1 MEFLK
6 FPGQLASTVCR
17 ESYQM
22 STLVRFD
29 IDVATQSEVIAHPDV
44 SLASAR
50 SPRLLAVSFSY
61 PPQTEPRAIQVSRLL
76 KHLEARTLLVCE
88 GHSGGMENAEANG
101 FEDMESFLEGTLR
114 VPFRP
119 SVWRGLLDRLS
130 SRVYIPV
137 WSKAPDNLGPWKK
150 EVLKRIENFIR
161 AQGYRPDVLV
171 TFAFPLVDNIIGLE
185 LKRRFQ
191 LPWLAHFSD
200 PWVDSPFKT
209 DDRLTRAL
217 NARLERNVIERA
229 DRLVFTSGETAELV
243 MKKYRPALRSK
254 VRVVPHAYEPD
265 LFPARSI
272 HTGERL
278 KVRYLG
284 DLYLNR
290 TPKPL
295 FQALEILASTEPELL
310 NRFCFEIVGEVH
322 ELDLE
327 QMGLSRLPPGLVGFR
342 PRVGYRESLSLMTSA
357 SGLMVI
363 DAPAPKNA
371 KSVFLPSKLIEYV
384 GAGRPIIG
392 LTPAGT
398 AADLIQKLGGWV
410 ADPAEADQVAKVMRQ
425 FLSFVWMQK
434 DNPLVEWGKSEVR
447 KEFEAK
453 AVTRKFQEVLMELL

>member
-1 MEFLK
+1 
-6 FPGQLASTVCR
+6 
-17 ESYQM
+17 M

-29 IDVATQSEVIAHPDV
+29 IDVATPSEVIAHPDE

-61 PPQTEPRAIQVSRLL
+61 PPQTEPSAIQVSRLL

-88 GHSGGMENAEANG
+88 GHSGGMEDAEANG
-101 FEDMESFLEGTLR
+101 CEDMESFLEGTLR
-114 VPFRP
+114 VPFTP
-119 SVWRGLLDRLS
+119 SRWRGLLDSLS
-130 SRVYIPV
+130 SRVYIPL
-137 WSKAPDNLGPWKK
+137 WSRTPDHLAPWKK
-150 EVLKRIENFIR
+150 AVLRRIDRFMR
-161 AQGYRPDVLV
+161 AQRYRPDVLV

-254 VRVVPHAYEPD
+254 VRMVPHAYEPD
-265 LFPARSI
+265 LFPPRSS

-278 KVRYLG
+278 IVRYLG
-284 DLYLNR
+284 ELYLGR

-295 FQALEILASTEPELL
+295 FQALEILSAEPELL
-310 NRFCFEIVGEVH
+310 NKFCFEIVGDVH

-327 QMGLSRLPPGLVGFR
+327 QMGLSRLPAGLVVFR
-342 PRVGYRESLSLMTSA
+342 PRVGYRESLSLMSSA

-363 DAPAPKNA
+363 DAPVPKNA

-392 LTPAGT
+392 LTPPGT
-398 AADLIQKLGGWV
+398 AADLIQRLGGWV
-410 ADPAEADQVAKVMRQ
+410 ADPREAEELAKVMRQ
-425 FLSFVWMQK
+425 FLSFLWEHK
-434 DNPLVEWGKSEVR
+434 DDPLAEWGKSEVR
-447 KEFEAK
+447 KEFDAK
-453 AVTRKFQEVLMELL
+453 AVARKFQEVLMELM